1 MEVPAKT
8 VPGTAANGVPARQ
21 STEKSGTAHDTGTAL
36 GTAPRGRPQAQE
48 TEQRRSA
55 AAGQDAGVDDLLD
68 EIDGV
73 LEHNAEEF
81 VRGFVQKGGQ

>member
-1 MEVPAKT
+1 MTQE
-8 VPGTAANGVPARQ
+8 Q
-21 STEKSGTAHDTGTAL
+21 HSGQRREET
-36 GTAPRGRPQAQE
+36 RSQE
-48 TEQRRSA
+48 TEQDVSA

-73 LEHNAEEF
+73 LERNAEEF

>member
-1 MEVPAKT
+1 MEVQAKT
-8 VPGTAANGVPARQ
+8 VPGTAAKASGAQV
-21 STEKSGTAHDTGTAL
+21 TEKSGTAMTQEQHSGQRREDTG
-36 GTAPRGRPQAQE
+36 AQE
-48 TEQRRSA
+48 TEQEVSA

-73 LEHNAEEF
+73 LERNAEEF